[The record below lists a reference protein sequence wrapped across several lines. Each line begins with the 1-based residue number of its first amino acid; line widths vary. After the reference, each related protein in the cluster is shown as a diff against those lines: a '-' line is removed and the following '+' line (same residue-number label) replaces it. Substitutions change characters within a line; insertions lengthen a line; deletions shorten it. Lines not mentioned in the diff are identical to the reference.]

1 MKPLVYKTCILIGG
15 IFVLSCGGDDGPN
28 NQNPEKAV
36 LTNPAHQ
43 TQGADIKNL
52 GLQWQQ
58 ATDPD
63 GDPVLYDVFLDST
76 NPPIENVTSNLNT
89 TSHSVEGP
97 LEFNTTYYWTISAK
111 DGNGGNSRSEILS
124 FTTREANPEE
134 LIVGKWFINEALING
149 VPQTVTECGKT
160 SYFEF
165 EANGTL
171 TVVQYEGDPCTLSS
185 STILDYSMPD
195 GTTLLLTN
203 GSITE
208 TVPIVTLTETTLGLI
223 LETVQYNFVKEVE

>member
-1 MKPLVYKTCILIGG
+1 MKPLESKLYMLICGM
-15 IFVLSCGGDDGPN
+15 LLCSCGGDDGPS
-28 NQNPEKAV
+28 NQIPEKAV

-43 TQGADIKNL
+43 TQGADIENL

-63 GDPVLYDVFLDST
+63 GDPVLYDVFLGST
-76 NPPIENVTSNLNT
+76 NPPMENVTSDLNT
-89 TSHSVEGP
+89 TNFSVEGP
-97 LEFNTTYYWTISAK
+97 LEFNTIYYWNISAK
-111 DGNGGNSRSEILS
+111 DGNGGSSQSEIFS

-149 VPQTVTECGKT
+149 VPQTITECGKT

-171 TVVQYEGDPCTLSS
+171 TVVQYEGDPCTISS

-208 TVPIVTLTETTLGLI
+208 TVPIVSLTETTLGLI
-223 LETVQYNFVKEVE
+223 LETVQYNFAKEVE

>member
-15 IFVLSCGGDDGPN
+15 IFLLSCGSDDGPN

-36 LTNPAHQ
+36 LTNPTDQ
-43 TQGADIKNL
+43 TQEAAIENL
-52 GLQWQQ
+52 NLQWQQ

-63 GDPVLYDVFLDST
+63 GDQVLYDVFLDST
-76 NPPIENVTSNLNT
+76 DPPMENVTSDLNT

-97 LEFNTTYYWTISAK
+97 LEFNTTYYWNISAK
-111 DGNGGNSRSEILS
+111 DGNGGSSQSEVSS
-124 FTTREANPEE
+124 FTTRGAYPEE

-185 STILDYSMPD
+185 STLLNYTVPD
-195 GTTLLLTN
+195 ENTLLLTN

-208 TVPIVTLTETTLGLI
+208 TAPIVVLTETSLELI
-223 LETVQYNFVKEVE
+223 LGDVQYNLIKED